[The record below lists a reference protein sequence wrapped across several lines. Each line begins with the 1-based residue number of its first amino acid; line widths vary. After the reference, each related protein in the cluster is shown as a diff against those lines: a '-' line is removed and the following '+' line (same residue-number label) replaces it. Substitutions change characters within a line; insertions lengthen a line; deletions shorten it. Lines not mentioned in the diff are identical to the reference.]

1 MHDHLARQVGL
12 QRLAAGRRAARF
24 RCGVWLGALG
34 GGCDLFGAIR
44 LEVFELQFEL
54 VDIAVQPLGAGLA
67 ELVALSRATLANLR
81 HNVAV
86 AVSLKL
92 VFLGTMLAGVTGL
105 WPAILADTGATVLVV
120 TLKALWLLRWQFTA
134 EEVR

>member
-1 MHDHLARQVGL
+1 MKVVSVD
-12 QRLAAGRRAARF
+12 AALLSGRVS
-24 RCGVWLGALG
+24 GV
-34 GGCDLFGAIR
+34 
-44 LEVFELQFEL
+44 
-54 VDIAVQPLGAGLA
+54 A

-81 HNVAV
+81 QNVAV

-120 TLKALWLLRWQFTA
+120 TLKALWLLRWQLTA